1 MPGPYSPCMITN
13 KETRVQKLNKLVLLI
28 EERDQSQQGDY
39 SYDVLDAQ
47 INELWI
53 ALEEMGLSTKAINQ
67 YVEASH

>member
-1 MPGPYSPCMITN
+1 MITN
-13 KETRVQKLNKLVLLI
+13 KETRVQKLNKLVCLI
-28 EERDQSQQGDY
+28 EEKEQLQQGDY

-67 YVEASH
+67 YVQASH